1 MLNATRN
8 ILLLLVA
15 AILVVGPVDASLH
28 ADEKF
33 DSAFEASG
41 LPWYDSKSK
50 KLKSTK
56 LPERGDSNVADRNR
70 IPPIQQKLR
79 GQQVTKSQTA
89 PATAAPNA
97 WIGTVGTTI
106 MYVAGVI
113 AALLLIAALVYGFL
127 KLESKSGAEGDEET
141 QRRKRKI
148 RDHIKH
154 LPFDIQEQD
163 GDFESFAEQSFR
175 NGDYSNA
182 VIYLFADLL
191 VALSESGL
199 VRLQRGKTN
208 RQYLNEIWDH
218 AEIRPYYQQVMT
230 AFEDAF
236 FGKHEIDRSRAEEC
250 FEGRAAFDAAVE
262 SIRKAR
268 FTAQEH
274 APVLPPPNVTV
285 EGAS

>member
-15 AILVVGPVDASLH
+15 AILAVASADASLH

-33 DSAFEASG
+33 DSAFDASG
-41 LPWYDSKSK
+41 LPWYDSETK

-56 LPERGDSNVADRNR
+56 APDRGESTVAERHR
-70 IPPIQQKLR
+70 IPPLQKKIR
-79 GQQVTKSQTA
+79 GQQVTSKPPTA
-89 PATAAPNA
+89 PVTTAPPTGFAT
-97 WIGTVGTTI
+97 IGTTI
-106 MYVAGVI
+106 MYVVGIILVI
-113 AALLLIAALVYGFL
+113 ALVAALIYGFL
-127 KLESKSGAEGDEET
+127 QLESNSAEQAET

-154 LPFDIQEQD
+154 LPFDIEEQD

-191 VALSESGL
+191 VAMSESGL

-218 AEIRPYYQQVMT
+218 GEIRPYYQKVMT

-236 FGKHEIDRSRAEEC
+236 FGKHNIDRSRAEEC
-250 FEGRAAFDAAVE
+250 FAGRAAFDAAIE
-262 SIRKAR
+262 RISNAR
-268 FTAQEH
+268 FAAQEQG
-274 APVLPPPNVTV
+274 PIIPPPNVSV